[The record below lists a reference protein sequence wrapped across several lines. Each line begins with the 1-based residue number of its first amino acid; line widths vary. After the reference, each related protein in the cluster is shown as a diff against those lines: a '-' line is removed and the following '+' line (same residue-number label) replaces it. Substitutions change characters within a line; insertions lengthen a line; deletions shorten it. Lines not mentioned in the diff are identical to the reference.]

1 MARIGAHSFRGSHLS
16 GGAKGVTALLADLKA
31 VAEDGGGDIL
41 NVTVGNYNWGSTA
54 TAKLLQLVPKL
65 EVINLKTSKKVSQ
78 HHNLM
83 DWTAAK
89 FLKSF
94 TYECESCGTRSD
106 KAVSFLC
113 RLPRRP
119 ARVSSATGCY
129 DVDSAS
135 VRNLVRTHNL
145 LECLSLSNIEGM
157 GETSG
162 RSGMSDEVLFE
173 IGHSCTHLSRLV
185 FAGDLRFT
193 DGGILTLLSGCPML
207 TDLTLSTVTIFHK
220 TLSVVSLGAPG
231 LAALNK
237 ARAARGLRVSISGYV
252 VNEDNELVKATMSL
266 KRPAPVSTEALI
278 VD

>member
-65 EVINLKTSKKVSQ
+65 EVINLMTSKKVSQ

-162 RSGMSDEVLFE
+162 RSDDNRETIIKRFRAFRESSMPVVDLHKERGMLRAIDADEEEAAVF
-173 IGHSCTHLSRLV
+173 SRV
-185 FAGDLRFT
+185 CEAFADQGLETRSPE
-193 DGGILTLLSGCPML
+193 GSG
-207 TDLTLSTVTIFHK
+207 
-220 TLSVVSLGAPG
+220 
-231 LAALNK
+231 
-237 ARAARGLRVSISGYV
+237 R
-252 VNEDNELVKATMSL
+252 
-266 KRPAPVSTEALI
+266 
-278 VD
+278 